1 MLEPLHNKNWIGADR
16 RAWRLSLSLLSLVLG
31 FAVAAW
37 FLGSSWT
44 IRIIHDYIPKEIT
57 IPAFAIPSDLV
68 EFSIGLPNY
77 AFAEYFALGKV
88 IPPDWIYPL
97 SVIVF
102 LLAISLLAASL
113 SYFTGIW
120 LYGGLAAVSTGV
132 ALFGPDSFAPF
143 GITGQWITG
152 LLVLLVVL
160 PVYGISNWLPDWNL
174 ARRWWVLIV
183 VYGLQGVLFFINDFS
198 VQATSGILASL
209 WYPLIL
215 ASLLFI
221 ILNATDILQGVLT
234 LLTREENNT
243 QSWLHFTVFSVF
255 YLANYILIYLFNT
268 GQLVLDIFY
277 PNPFLLQFISLV
289 AGFWLLPRK
298 EPLGP
303 NTPGFITGISGLYVG
318 LAVLFLLTSAIGFAS
333 ANDLIIEVL
342 EDGITLI
349 HFCMGVSFFLYVLIN
364 FFDLMGHGLRVH
376 QVIFRPRYMPV
387 SAIPVFGI
395 AGVIIFM
402 FNSGYFPLYQ
412 TLAARFVFAG
422 DHARLSGKAVMA
434 EEFYKQALSMESR
447 NQRSNLSLAGL
458 YLETGNLEMA
468 RRSAET
474 SLEKNPSPE
483 AVLAMAQVYRQ
494 KGQNLEELLCLQKGV
509 KNFPQD
515 GRLLNNI
522 GVAFSNTIYP
532 DSARHYFS
540 LASQS
545 PNASLEGKVNLGFH
559 YLSQG
564 KEKDGL
570 PSKDPGSGADGDW
583 AGLNNDIV
591 FANLAGEK
599 ASGISDAVRFFKD
612 IPEEMQAF
620 VLYHALV
627 NKAISQDTVGMAS
640 LVALEGDSL
649 RKYYSE
655 AIDMGKGMLYYRTG
669 NVRKGLDDLN
679 RLYEI
684 GTKNK
689 IDLGLLLGQ
698 VYFEQGAYLTA
709 SGYFRKAAMQGMKN
723 AWYWYAVSCL
733 DAGNQQ
739 EAAWAFREAL
749 PYLSKSDRIRVTIL
763 ADGLGSGQ
771 FHNAAQRSDPEKS
784 AFIKINWSKIGE
796 QQLKDLIH
804 LTGDKEAQRFLWKYC
819 FDKAYRENRNFRF
832 QDLYRYAVRFH
843 GKDKKWQD
851 QIRQAKPLVLE
862 ASSKFEELEKCNK
875 DGFGQFVLGRLAES
889 KKDSVEAIKFFN
901 STLQE
906 APLNNRQAIYSVL
919 ALEKYGQRD
928 QAYQKSLELSQLD
941 PNNVA
946 YLKLFA
952 GLAIRSGLVEFAFQT
967 LPRIEIL
974 TSKAEAEAFR
984 KYLETELK
992 AKNFPLPE
1000 NIIP

>member
-1 MLEPLHNKNWIGADR
+1 M
-16 RAWRLSLSLLSLVLG
+16 
-31 FAVAAW
+31 
-37 FLGSSWT
+37 
-44 IRIIHDYIPKEIT
+44 
-57 IPAFAIPSDLV
+57 
-68 EFSIGLPNY
+68 
-77 AFAEYFALGKV
+77 
-88 IPPDWIYPL
+88 
-97 SVIVF
+97 
-102 LLAISLLAASL
+102 
-113 SYFTGIW
+113 
-120 LYGGLAAVSTGV
+120 
-132 ALFGPDSFAPF
+132 
-143 GITGQWITG
+143 
-152 LLVLLVVL
+152 
-160 PVYGISNWLPDWNL
+160 
-174 ARRWWVLIV
+174 
-183 VYGLQGVLFFINDFS
+183 
-198 VQATSGILASL
+198 
-209 WYPLIL
+209 
-215 ASLLFI
+215 
-221 ILNATDILQGVLT
+221 
-234 LLTREENNT
+234 
-243 QSWLHFTVFSVF
+243 
-255 YLANYILIYLFNT
+255 
-268 GQLVLDIFY
+268 
-277 PNPFLLQFISLV
+277 
-289 AGFWLLPRK
+289 
-298 EPLGP
+298 
-303 NTPGFITGISGLYVG
+303 
-318 LAVLFLLTSAIGFAS
+318 
-333 ANDLIIEVL
+333 
-342 EDGITLI
+342 
-349 HFCMGVSFFLYVLIN
+349 
-364 FFDLMGHGLRVH
+364 
-376 QVIFRPRYMPV
+376 
-387 SAIPVFGI
+387 
-395 AGVIIFM
+395 
-402 FNSGYFPLYQ
+402 
-412 TLAARFVFAG
+412 
-422 DHARLSGKAVMA
+422 GKAM
-434 EEFYKQALSMESR
+434 F
-447 NQRSNLSLAGL
+447 
-458 YLETGNLEMA
+458 
-468 RRSAET
+468 
-474 SLEKNPSPE
+474 
-483 AVLAMAQVYRQ
+483 
-494 KGQNLEELLCLQKGV
+494 
-509 KNFPQD
+509 
-515 GRLLNNI
+515 
-522 GVAFSNTIYP
+522 
-532 DSARHYFS
+532 
-540 LASQS
+540 
-545 PNASLEGKVNLGFH
+545 
-559 YLSQG
+559 
-564 KEKDGL
+564 
-570 PSKDPGSGADGDW
+570 
-583 AGLNNDIV
+583 
-591 FANLAGEK
+591 
-599 ASGISDAVRFFKD
+599 
-612 IPEEMQAF
+612 
-620 VLYHALV
+620 
-627 NKAISQDTVGMAS
+627 
-640 LVALEGDSL
+640 
-649 RKYYSE
+649 
-655 AIDMGKGMLYYRTG
+655 YYRTG

-679 RLYEI
+679 RLYEV

-749 PYLSKSDRIRVTIL
+749 PYLSKSDKIRVTIL

-941 PNNVA
+941 PNNAA